1 MKKLGL
7 DYLDL
12 YLVHWPVAVKIIESD
27 EGIKYEKNKLPM
39 YKIWEQM
46 ENLVD
51 KGLVK
56 SIGTSNFNV

>member
-1 MKKLGL
+1 MKAIQPEEEGG
-7 DYLDL
+7 
-12 YLVHWPVAVKIIESD
+12 AVTYQKIP
-27 EGIKYEKNKLPM
+27 LPM
-39 YKIWEQM
+39 YKIWAQM

>member
-1 MKKLGL
+1 LKNLGL
-7 DYLDL
+7 DYIDL
-12 YLVHWPVAVKIIESD
+12 YLVHWPIAVNIIESD